1 MSRIRRLHTLIIFQA
16 CLDWVFVN
24 SAIWSSFSPNIQDDA
39 RRQATGWA
47 VGDAGGVEPCNVLIS
62 DYVVSNV
69 SQCPA
74 FPPIIDQPTCL
85 FPPSVI
91 CPEIRPTSPLPSHH
105 LLMTTCSSSCVLRAH
120 ICLNP
125 CKFRE
130 KIRKCCAAWT
140 SSWQIVSDAWDRAAE
155 LSEAWAQQLIAQ
167 QQPPEFD
174 HLHHSHNSGEW
185 NTTWSNNKHL

>member
-1 MSRIRRLHTLIIFQA
+1 MPGGWLG
-16 CLDWVFVN
+16 WVMVL
-24 SAIWSSFSPNIQDDA
+24 
-39 RRQATGWA
+39 
-47 VGDAGGVEPCNVLIS
+47 VVVEPCNVLIS

-74 FPPIIDQPTCL
+74 FPPIIDPPTCL

-91 CPEIRPTSPLPSHH
+91 CPEIQYDPPLLCPAHH
-105 LLMTTCSSSCVLRAH
+105 LLMTTCSCVQMAH
-120 ICLNP
+120 ICFNP

-155 LSEAWAQQLIAQ
+155 LSEAWAEQLIAQ
-167 QQPPEFD
+167 QQYPEFD
-174 HLHHSHNSGEW
+174 HHHHSHN
-185 NTTWSNNKHL
+185 

>member
-1 MSRIRRLHTLIIFQA
+1 MSRIRRLHTLIIFQP

-105 LLMTTCSSSCVLRAH
+105 LLMTTCSSSCVLRLRAH

-185 NTTWSNNKHL
+185 EYCLIQ

>member
-130 KIRKCCAAWT
+130 KFRKCCAAWT

-167 QQPPEFD
+167 QQPPAFD

-185 NTTWSNNKHL
+185 EDCLIQ